1 MKIIRHGNPKRSKPD
16 IEFEC
21 RCCGCIFIAEYGEYQ
36 KFRKMG
42 LGQKLFVLN
51 VIKKLIKT
59 FDKRGDK
66 YCNTLLHM
74 LEQKI

>member
-36 KFRKMG
+36 KF
-42 LGQKLFVLN
+42 
-51 VIKKLIKT
+51 
-59 FDKRGDK
+59 DS
-66 YCNTLLHM
+66 
-74 LEQKI
+74 

>member
-36 KFRKMG
+36 KFDS
-42 LGQKLFVLN
+42 QKDGSWVEA
-51 VIKKLIKT
+51 ICPECHQKT
-59 FDKRGDK
+59 NKD
-66 YCNTLLHM
+66 L
-74 LEQKI
+74 